1 MTYISTKTYGH
12 DIGLSC
18 AFRQWKAD
26 SHCKYLHGYSL
37 SITFRFMANELD
49 YRNWVVDFGGLRDLK
64 STLEDYF
71 DHKTIVA
78 EDDPHI
84 KWFKRGEELGILDL
98 IEVDGVGCEK
108 FAELAYNLAQE
119 WLEDNHLSSRIKV
132 MSAEVKEH
140 GSNSA
145 IYSNEF

>member
-12 DIGLSC
+12 EIGLSC

-37 SITFRFMANELD
+37 AFTFKFIAEKLD
-49 YRNWVVDFGGLRDLK
+49 YRNWVVDFGGLKDLK
-64 STLEDYF
+64 HMLEDHF
-71 DHKTIVA
+71 DHKTVIS

-84 KWFKRGEELGILDL
+84 KWFEKGRDLGVLDL
-98 IEVDGVGCEK
+98 IIVDGVGCEK

-119 WLEDNHLSSRIKV
+119 WLEDNDLSARVTLLSV
-132 MSAEVKEH
+132 EAKEH
-140 GSNSA
+140 GANTA
-145 IYSNEF
+145 LYSDEF

>member
-1 MTYISTKTYGH
+1 
-12 DIGLSC
+12 
-18 AFRQWKAD
+18 
-26 SHCKYLHGYSL
+26 
-37 SITFRFMANELD
+37 MANELD
-49 YRNWVVDFGGLRDLK
+49 YRNWVVDFGGLKDLK

-119 WLEDNHLSSRIKV
+119 WLEDNHLSSRIRV